1 MNINLV
7 ANTIRTLSMDG
18 VQAAK
23 SGHPGMPMGMADV
36 AAVLWLK
43 YLKHNPKNPT
53 WTDRDRFILSA
64 GHGSMLHYSLLHL
77 AGFEDMT
84 LDELKQFRQWGS
96 RTAGHPEFGHA
107 SGIETTTG
115 PLGQGCANGVG
126 MAIAEEMMAARFNT
140 ERDALVDHFTYVI
153 ASEGEFEEGASHEVF
168 SLAGNHGLGK
178 LVVFYD
184 QNFISIE
191 GDTHI
196 TYTDDVTK
204 RMEAYNWQV
213 LEINGHD
220 EQQISDAIEAAQA
233 ETAKPTVII
242 CNTTIGF
249 GSPNKA
255 GSHDCHGAPL
265 GEEEILITKEALGM
279 PADSFHVSDQVKEMF
294 EQRTAAMEAVEAEWD
309 ELYSRWSSEHPEK
322 ATEWQTALNQ
332 TLPDLDALLPTFE
345 AGETLATRASS
356 GKTIQALADAVPYLV
371 GGSADLSPSN
381 NTYMKAYADIGK
393 EAFEGRNFHYGVR
406 ELGMAGVMNGIQLH
420 GGLRVFG
427 GTFLVFADF
436 LRPAAR
442 LAALMGV
449 PVIYVLTHDSFC
461 VGEDGPTHQPIETTA
476 SLRTIHNLTVIRPG
490 DANEVREA
498 WIAALQNKKG
508 PTALLF
514 TRQGLPT
521 LDRTV
526 YPAASALHRGAYV
539 LWQSGEGTPD
549 ILLIATG
556 SEVELALNAA
566 EKLGEKEV
574 NVRVVSMPSW
584 ELFAEQDEA
593 YQESVLPDACDRRI
607 AIEAGASF
615 GWERY
620 IGRKG
625 IMIGKDD
632 FGASAPYKVLLEKF
646 GFTVDNVLE
655 AADRLLKEV

>member
-381 NTYMKAYADIGK
+381 NTYMKAYAEIGK
-393 EAFEGRNFHYGVR
+393 DAFEGRNFHYGVR

-526 YPAASALHRGAYV
+526 YPAASALHHGAYA

-566 EKLGEKEV
+566 EKLGEKKV

>member
-449 PVIYVLTHDSFC
+449 PVIYVFTHDSFC

-526 YPAASALHRGAYV
+526 YPAASALHRGAYA

>member
-393 EAFEGRNFHYGVR
+393 DAFEGRNFHYGVR

-526 YPAASALHRGAYV
+526 YPAASALHCGAYA

>member
-178 LVVFYD
+178 LVVLYD

-381 NTYMKAYADIGK
+381 NTYMKAYAEIGK
-393 EAFEGRNFHYGVR
+393 DAFEGRNFHYGVR

-526 YPAASALHRGAYV
+526 YPAASALHHGAYA

-566 EKLGEKEV
+566 EKLGEKKV

>member
-526 YPAASALHRGAYV
+526 YPAASALHHGAYA

>member
-393 EAFEGRNFHYGVR
+393 DAFEGRNFHYGVR

-449 PVIYVLTHDSFC
+449 PVIYVFTHDSFC

-526 YPAASALHRGAYV
+526 YPAASALHRGAYA

>member
-43 YLKHNPKNPT
+43 YLKHNPNNPS
-53 WTDRDRFILSA
+53 WADRDRFILSA

-96 RTAGHPEFGHA
+96 RTAGHPEYGHA
-107 SGIETTTG
+107 LGVETTTG

-126 MAIAEEMMAARFNT
+126 MAIAEEMMAARFNS
-140 ERDALVDHFTYVI
+140 ERDALVDHYTYVI

-178 LVVFYD
+178 LIVFYD

-213 LEINGHD
+213 LEIDGHD
-220 EQQISDAIEAAQA
+220 EQQIADAIEVAQA
-233 ETAKPTVII
+233 ENAKPSVII

-265 GEEEILITKEALGM
+265 GDEEIMLTKEALGM
-279 PADSFHVSDQVKEMF
+279 PSESFHVSDEVKEIF
-294 EQRTAAMEAVEAEWD
+294 KQRTVAMEAVEAEWD

-322 ATEWQTALNQ
+322 TAEWQAALNQ

-356 GKTIQALADAVPYLV
+356 GKTIQALAEAVPYLV
-371 GGSADLSPSN
+371 GGSADLAPSN

-393 EAFEGRNFHYGVR
+393 DAFEGRNFHFGVR

-476 SLRTIHNLTVIRPG
+476 SLRTIHNITVIRPG

-526 YPAASALHRGAYV
+526 YPAANNLHHGAYT

-549 ILLIATG
+549 LILIATG
-556 SEVELALNAA
+556 SEVELALRAG
-566 EKLGEKEV
+566 EKLGENGV

-607 AIEAGASF
+607 AIEAGTSF

-646 GFTVDNVLE
+646 GFTVDNVMN
-655 AADRLLKEV
+655 AADKLLQVS

>member
-393 EAFEGRNFHYGVR
+393 DAFEGRNFHYGVR

-526 YPAASALHRGAYV
+526 YPAASALHHGAYA

-566 EKLGEKEV
+566 EKLGEKKV

>member
-1 MNINLV
+1 M
-7 ANTIRTLSMDG
+7 
-18 VQAAK
+18 
-23 SGHPGMPMGMADV
+23 
-36 AAVLWLK
+36 
-43 YLKHNPKNPT
+43 
-53 WTDRDRFILSA
+53 
-64 GHGSMLHYSLLHL
+64 
-77 AGFEDMT
+77 
-84 LDELKQFRQWGS
+84 
-96 RTAGHPEFGHA
+96 
-107 SGIETTTG
+107 
-115 PLGQGCANGVG
+115 
-126 MAIAEEMMAARFNT
+126 
-140 ERDALVDHFTYVI
+140 
-153 ASEGEFEEGASHEVF
+153 
-168 SLAGNHGLGK
+168 
-178 LVVFYD
+178 
-184 QNFISIE
+184 
-191 GDTHI
+191 
-196 TYTDDVTK
+196 
-204 RMEAYNWQV
+204 
-213 LEINGHD
+213 
-220 EQQISDAIEAAQA
+220 
-233 ETAKPTVII
+233 
-242 CNTTIGF
+242 
-249 GSPNKA
+249 
-255 GSHDCHGAPL
+255 
-265 GEEEILITKEALGM
+265 
-279 PADSFHVSDQVKEMF
+279 
-294 EQRTAAMEAVEAEWD
+294 
-309 ELYSRWSSEHPEK
+309 
-322 ATEWQTALNQ
+322 NQ

-393 EAFEGRNFHYGVR
+393 DAFEGRNFHYGVR

-526 YPAASALHRGAYV
+526 YPAASALHHGAYA

-566 EKLGEKEV
+566 EKLGEKKV